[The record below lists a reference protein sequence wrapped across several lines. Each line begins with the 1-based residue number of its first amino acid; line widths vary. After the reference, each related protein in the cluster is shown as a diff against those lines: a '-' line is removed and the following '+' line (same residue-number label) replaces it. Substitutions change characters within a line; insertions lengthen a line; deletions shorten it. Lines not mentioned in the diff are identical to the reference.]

1 MLTVLADKRQYIFP
15 VLTGVSVF
23 CLAKQDSLVFTNLFG
38 GSQGNEGLG
47 FLSVCFDWQYIASTG
62 SPLWVPLQTLFNSC
76 VGYLL
81 CIVLFMGLYYG
92 NIWRAQDF
100 PFLSQLLF
108 DTSSNSTNF
117 VSYNQTAI
125 FNSNNEIDST
135 LLHQQGLPFMTPSY
149 IAYLIT
155 TNMGI
160 SATFV
165 HMMLWNYGDMKQSWR
180 FANKSNFMSLFQ
192 ADTWRFWRAG
202 ATEEQN
208 AKDMANPDLDP
219 HYKLLLKYDQVP
231 QWWWVAVLLLSFTI
245 GMICIYTLDSTL
257 PWWGYIIAIL
267 LATLFIL
274 FFGAQMAI
282 TGFQFNQQP
291 VIQMIAG
298 YCHPNRPLGMFFCK
312 PDMRVLTWLQQT
324 CTSRFLATTQS
335 GRASSS

>member
-1 MLTVLADKRQYIFP
+1 MP
-15 VLTGVSVF
+15 VLTGVSIF

-47 FLSVCFDWQYIASTG
+47 FLSMCFDWQYIASTG

-81 CIVLFMGLYYG
+81 CTVLFMALYYG
-92 NIWRAQDF
+92 NIWRAQSF

-108 DTSSNSTNF
+108 DGSSNSTNY
-117 VSYNQTAI
+117 VSYNQAAI
-125 FNSNNEIDST
+125 FNAHNEIDRT
-135 LLHQQGLPFMTPSY
+135 LLDQQGIPWMTPTY

-165 HMMLWNYGDMKQSWR
+165 HMLLWNYNDMKQGWS
-180 FANKSNFMSLFQ
+180 FATPSELKKLFRK
-192 ADTWRFWRAG
+192 DTWKFWQFVDP
-202 ATEEQN
+202 EEQR
-208 AKDMANPDLDP
+208 AKDRANPDLDP
-219 HYKLLLKYDQVP
+219 HYKLLLDPAYKPVP
-231 QWWWVAVLLLSFTI
+231 QWWWGVVLVLSFVI
-245 GMICIYTLDSTL
+245 GMICIYTLDTTL
-257 PWWGYIIAIL
+257 PWWGYLISIA
-267 LATLFIL
+267 LAALFIL

-298 YCHPNRPLGMFFCK
+298 YCHPNRPVGMLS
-312 PDMRVLTWLQQT
+312 PTSLSLPSLTPL
-324 CTSRFLATTQS
+324 
-335 GRASSS
+335 